1 MIVPDDLW
9 KELSGHVGRAAHKLG
24 RFIQTHPEQGK
35 CIAPTGDE
43 MLRLRA
49 LVRALTKAN
58 KDEKKG
64 KS

>member
-9 KELSGHVGRAAHKLG
+9 KELSGHVGRAAKRLG

-35 CIAPTGDE
+35 CIAPTGE
-43 MLRLRA
+43 EVLRLRT

-58 KDEKKG
+58 RAEKRKA
-64 KS
+64 